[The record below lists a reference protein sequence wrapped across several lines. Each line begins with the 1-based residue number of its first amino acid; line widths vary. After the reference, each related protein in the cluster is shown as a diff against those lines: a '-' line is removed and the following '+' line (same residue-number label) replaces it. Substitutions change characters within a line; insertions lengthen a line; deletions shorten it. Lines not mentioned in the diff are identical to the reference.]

1 MWIKQLLASRSGC
14 PVGSHAWILIA
25 MFQLA
30 MDFTICESVAQGQG
44 FRLLQRPSHWHRLSH
59 SPLWSFKNGQ
69 QLRIPGPFWNHV
81 SSHPERSHGQIQTYH
96 SKRPHKATDQL
107 AGFYKSMQSKHSAT
121 AKPAP
126 SVVDG
131 SSRGTDQQTPL
142 KRGKRHLRGS
152 NFDHRD
158 RRPTTVPEVIV
169 WGPTG
174 EEDSMETSTFPG
186 NYGTTT
192 TSALQTRTTT
202 VATTTTTTSTTVRS
216 KGFTASPVPGLNKHK
231 NNPGRISTTEPYTSH
246 KSNGKEARPPKL
258 MGDTTG
264 LAVHQIITITVSL
277 IMVIAALITTLVLKN
292 CRCLFQ
298 FEKSMETV
306 QIGIMDGRLD
316 VHKGPKRSLVCVQ
329 SGNTRRNGHQRKIN
343 QQEESCQNLTDFT
356 PARVPSNLDIFTA
369 YNETLQCSHECVRTP
384 MPVYTE
390 EMLHSPGDYKTTFNG
405 NRPSSSD
412 RHLIPVAFV
421 SEKWFE
427 ISC

>member
-1 MWIKQLLASRSGC
+1 MWIQQLPASRSGC

-44 FRLLQRPSHWHRLSH
+44 FRLFQRPSHWHRLSH

-69 QLRIPGPFWNHV
+69 QLRIPGPFWNPV
-81 SSHPERSHGQIQTYH
+81 SSHPERSHGQVQTYN
-96 SKRPHKATDQL
+96 SKRPHKATDRL
-107 AGFYKSMQSKHSAT
+107 AGLLYKSMPPKHSAP

-126 SVVDG
+126 SPADG
-131 SSRGTDQQTPL
+131 SSRRTEQQTHL

-152 NFDHRD
+152 SLDHRD
-158 RRPTTVPEVIV
+158 GRPTTVPEVIV

-174 EEDSMETSTFPG
+174 EEDSVETSTFPG
-186 NYGTTT
+186 NYDTTT

-202 VATTTTTTSTTVRS
+202 VATTTTTTSTTVQS
-216 KGFTASPVPGLNKHK
+216 KGFTASPVPGVNTHK

-246 KSNGKEARPPKL
+246 KSNGKQARPPKIP
-258 MGDTTG
+258 GETSG

-292 CRCLFQ
+292 C
-298 FEKSMETV
+298 
-306 QIGIMDGRLD
+306 
-316 VHKGPKRSLVCVQ
+316 CVQ
-329 SGNTRRNGHQRKIN
+329 SGNTRRNSHQRKIN